1 MSLFSFDFEK
11 QKDLIGQKIG
21 TSGWVTITQDMIDTF
36 GKVTLDEELMHN
48 DQEWAKDNTPYGTTI
63 SYGFLTLSL
72 LTHLFHQVMP
82 YPKDA
87 SLKGGGYPL
96 NYGFDKIRIIAPVPV
111 DGKVK
116 GHFTLMDASERAKG
130 QMQQKFAVEL
140 ELEGLKKPVLYAEW
154 LSIWITDDAMDSIKA
169 SQK

>member
-1 MSLFSFDFEK
+1 MSDFSFDLEK

-21 TSGWVTITQDMIDTF
+21 TSGWVTITQEMIDTF

-48 DQEWAKDNTPYGTTI
+48 DPEWAKTNTPYGTTI
-63 SYGFLTLSL
+63 SYGFLTLSI
-72 LTHLFHQVMP
+72 LTHLFSQVMP

-87 SLKGGGYPL
+87 SINTGGYPL

-111 DGKVK
+111 DGRVRA
-116 GHFTLMDASERAKG
+116 HFALMEARERAKG
-130 QMQQKFAVEL
+130 QMFQKFSVEM
-140 ELEGLKKPVLYAEW
+140 ELEGREKPVLYAEW
-154 LSIWITDDAMDSIKA
+154 LSIWITKEAIDRVEA